1 MKDRVI
7 FDAQV
12 SDRKIVFVPVHTIR
26 HTPYNPPG
34 RTAEGAALT
43 KLMDTIREH
52 GLQYPL
58 LITPDRDLVDGNRR
72 LTAVK
77 QLGWKTVE
85 CIVASRQA
93 DQLFRDM
100 NTSAVPIRGNGWLY
114 IGRTGGALPKRE
126 AAMYAE
132 LHGLIGNYGIDAM
145 LSAKLGLNVLS
156 LCKNVCAQGTQKRL
170 AEVIFACAERK
181 LTNKLNAILRADMP
195 REAKREQM
203 DALLFGVPSKEGAH
217 A

>member
-7 FDAQV
+7 FDAEV
-12 SDRKIVFVPVHTIR
+12 SDRKIVLVPVHTIR

-34 RTAEGAALT
+34 RTTEGAALT
-43 KLMDTIREH
+43 KLVDTVKAY

-77 QLGWKTVE
+77 QLGWSVVE
-85 CIVASRQA
+85 CIVASHQA

-114 IGRTGGALPKRE
+114 IGRTGGALPKKE

-132 LHGLIGNYGIDAM
+132 LQGLIGNFGVDA
-145 LSAKLGLNVLS
+145 LLAAKLGLNVLP
-156 LCKNVCAQGTQKRL
+156 LCKNVCAQGTRHRL

-181 LTNKLNAILRADMP
+181 LTNKLNAILRAEIP
-195 REAKREQM
+195 REEKCRQM
-203 DALLFGVPSKEGAH
+203 DAILFGDKP
-217 A
+217 

>member
-7 FDAQV
+7 FDAEV
-12 SDRKIVFVPVHTIR
+12 SERKILLVPVHTIR
-26 HTPYNPPG
+26 HTPYNPPA
-34 RTAEGAALT
+34 RTAEGAVLT
-43 KLMDTIREH
+43 KLVDTIKEH

-58 LITPDRDLVDGNRR
+58 LITPERDLVDGNRR
-72 LTAVK
+72 LTAAK

-85 CIVASRQA
+85 CIVTTRQA

-100 NTSAVPIRGNGWLY
+100 NTSAVPIRGKGWLY

-132 LHGLIGNYGIDAM
+132 LHGLIGNFGIDKLLA
-145 LSAKLGLNVLS
+145 SKLGLNILP
-156 LCKNVCAQGTQKRL
+156 LCKEICAQGTQHRL

-181 LTNKLNAILRADMP
+181 LTNKLNTIRRSDKTREEKRA
-195 REAKREQM
+195 EM
-203 DALLFGVPSKEGAH
+203 DALLFGGAT

>member
-7 FDAQV
+7 FDAEV
-12 SDRKIVFVPVHTIR
+12 SDRKIVLVPVHTIR

-43 KLMDTIREH
+43 KLVDTIKAH

-58 LITPDRDLVDGNRR
+58 LITAERDLVDGNRR

-85 CIVASRQA
+85 CIVSTKQA
-93 DQLFRDM
+93 DHLFRDM

-132 LHGLIGNYGIDAM
+132 LHGLIGNFGIDTLLA
-145 LSAKLGLNVLS
+145 AKLGLNILP
-156 LCKNVCAQGTQKRL
+156 LCKTVCAQGTRHRL

-181 LTNKLNAILRADMP
+181 LTNKLNAIIRADMP
-195 REAKREQM
+195 REEKCRQM
-203 DALLFGVPSKEGAH
+203 DVLLFSNREEVSA
-217 A
+217 

>member
-12 SDRKIVFVPVHTIR
+12 SDRKIVLVPVNTIR

-43 KLMDTIREH
+43 KLVDTIKAH

-58 LITPDRDLVDGNRR
+58 LITSERDLVDGNRR

-77 QLGWKTVE
+77 QLGWQVVE

-114 IGRTGGALPKRE
+114 IGRTGGALPKKE
-126 AAMYAE
+126 AAMYSE
-132 LHGLIGNYGIDAM
+132 LHGLIGNFGVDSLLA
-145 LSAKLGLNVLS
+145 AKLGLNVLP
-156 LCKNVCAQGTQKRL
+156 LCKNICAQGTQHRL
-170 AEVIFACAERK
+170 AEVIFACAQRK

-195 REAKREQM
+195 REEKCKQM
-203 DALLFGVPSKEGAH
+203 DALLFKGRDEVTA
-217 A
+217 

>member
-12 SDRKIVFVPVHTIR
+12 SDRKIILVPVNTIR

-43 KLMDTIREH
+43 KLVDTIKAH

-58 LITPDRDLVDGNRR
+58 LITSDRDLVDGNRR

-77 QLGWKTVE
+77 QLGWPVVE
-85 CIVASRQA
+85 CIVASRNA

-114 IGRTGGALPKRE
+114 IGRTGGALPKKE

-132 LHGLIGNYGIDAM
+132 LHGLIGDFGVDSL
-145 LSAKLGLNVLS
+145 LSAKLGLNVLP
-156 LCKNVCAQGTQKRL
+156 LCKTVCAQGTRRRL
-170 AEVIFACAERK
+170 AEVIFACAQRK

-195 REAKREQM
+195 RDEKCKQM
-203 DALLFGVPSKEGAH
+203 DALLFPRNEGVK
-217 A
+217 

>member
-43 KLMDTIREH
+43 KLVDTIKEH

-58 LITPDRDLVDGNRR
+58 LITAERDLVDGNRR

-77 QLGWKTVE
+77 QLGWRTVE
-85 CIVASRQA
+85 CIVATRQA

-100 NTSAVPIRGNGWLY
+100 NTSAVPIRGKGWLY
-114 IGRTGGALPKRE
+114 IGRTGGALPKKE

-132 LHGLIGNYGIDAM
+132 LHGLIGNYGIDAL
-145 LSAKLGLNVLS
+145 LSANLGLNVLP
-156 LCKNVCAQGTQKRL
+156 LCKNVCAFGATHRL

-181 LTNKLNAILRADMP
+181 LTNKLNTVIRADIP
-195 REAKREQM
+195 REQKREQL
-203 DALLFGVPSKEGAH
+203 DALLFGDA

>member
-12 SDRKIVFVPVHTIR
+12 SDRKIVLVPVHTIR
-26 HTPYNPPG
+26 HTPYNPPA
-34 RTAEGAALT
+34 RTAEGAVLT
-43 KLMDTIREH
+43 KLVDTIKEH

-58 LITPDRDLVDGNRR
+58 LITEERDLVDGNRR

-85 CIVASRQA
+85 CIVTTRQV

-100 NTSAVPIRGNGWLY
+100 NTSAVPIRGKGWLY
-114 IGRTGGALPKRE
+114 IGRTGGALPKKE

-132 LHGLIGNYGIDAM
+132 LHGLIGNFGVDSLLA
-145 LSAKLGLNVLS
+145 ANLGLNVLP
-156 LCKNVCAQGTQKRL
+156 LCKNVCAFGTSHRL

-181 LTNKLNAILRADMP
+181 LTNKLNTVIRAESS
-195 REAKREQM
+195 REQKREQL
-203 DALLFGVPSKEGAH
+203 DALLFGDTA
-217 A
+217 

>member
-7 FDAQV
+7 FDAEV
-12 SDRKIVFVPVHTIR
+12 SERKILLVPVHTIR
-26 HTPYNPPG
+26 HTPYNPPA

-43 KLMDTIREH
+43 KLVDTIKEH

-58 LITPDRDLVDGNRR
+58 LITPERDLVDGNRR
-72 LTAVK
+72 LTAAK

-85 CIVASRQA
+85 CIVTTRQA

-100 NTSAVPIRGNGWLY
+100 NTSAVPIRGKGWLY

-132 LHGLIGNYGIDAM
+132 LHGLIGNFGVDSLLA
-145 LSAKLGLNVLS
+145 ANLGLNVLP
-156 LCKNVCAQGTQKRL
+156 LCKNVCSFGTSHRL
-170 AEVIFACAERK
+170 AEVIFACAARK
-181 LTNKLNAILRADMP
+181 LTNKLNTVIRAEIP
-195 REAKREQM
+195 REQKREQL
-203 DALLFGVPSKEGAH
+203 DALLFGDVA
-217 A
+217 